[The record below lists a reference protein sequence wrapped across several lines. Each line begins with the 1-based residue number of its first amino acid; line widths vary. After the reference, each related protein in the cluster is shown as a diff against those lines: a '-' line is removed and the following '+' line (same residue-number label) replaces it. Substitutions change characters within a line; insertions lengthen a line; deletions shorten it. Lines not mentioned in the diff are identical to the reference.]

1 MLVIE
6 ENFDIDMNSEIDYF
20 KIETNNLA
28 PQKGKILIAEPFL
41 NDVYFKRSIVFLTEH
56 NDEGSIGFVLN
67 KPVNLQINEVIND
80 FPLFDGNIS
89 VGGPVSTNTVHYIH
103 TLGELVPNSVP
114 VCSNIYW
121 GGDFETV
128 KNLVSNGLIN
138 KSQIRFFLGY
148 SGWMPKQLED
158 ELSQN
163 SWLVSN
169 IEPSVVMEHNM
180 GEAWKDLLKVLGS
193 KYKMWIN
200 SPENPSLN

>member
-1 MLVIE
+1 M
-6 ENFDIDMNSEIDYF
+6 DSEIDYF

-67 KPVNLQINEVIND
+67 KTVNLQINEVIND
-80 FPLFDGNIS
+80 FPLFDSNIS
-89 VGGPVSTNTVHYIH
+89 IGGPVSTNTIHYLH
-103 TLGELVPNSVP
+103 TLGELIPNSIL
-114 VCSNIYW
+114 VCANIYW
-121 GGDFETV
+121 GGDFDTV
-128 KNLVSNGLIN
+128 KNLIRDGLIN
-138 KSQIRFFLGY
+138 KNQVRFFLGY

-169 IEPSVVMEHNM
+169 IEPDVVMAHNM
-180 GEAWKDLLKVLGS
+180 SEAWKDLLKTLGN